1 MKSKLIAIASVFGIA
16 GLIVG
21 LIISSNLDTNAKS
34 YAASD
39 SPKYALQ
46 EPSEELQGLENLSK
60 AFVAVSKKV
69 TPSVVTINSEQV
81 VERPTGGFFDSPFED
96 FFDRFFQFPEDQQR
110 EIVRPVLGSGVI
122 ATTDGY
128 IITNN
133 HVVEKAKKIYVTL
146 SDGQRMKAKIV
157 GTDPL
162 TDVAVVKVDENSLP
176 AAVLGDSDKLEV
188 GEWVLA
194 IGNPFSEILK
204 HTVTA
209 GIVSAT
215 GRSNLALPT
224 RFQDFIQ
231 TDAAINPGNSGGALV
246 NLRGQV
252 IGINTLIVSGSGG
265 YQGIGF
271 AIPINMVRMVMDS
284 IITKGRVIRGWLGVQ
299 ITAVDEKMAKAL
311 GLEKAEGILI
321 TKVDEDSPAEKAGL
335 QREDIILEFQGKKP
349 ESLSALQMMV
359 AATEPGTE
367 VELLILRK
375 GKEKVI
381 KMKLGE
387 LKTGQ
392 AQEQKEEKVESKLGL
407 QVRTL
412 TPSLAR
418 RLGYEGE
425 KGVVVVNVQRGSLA
439 YDAGLRARDL
449 IIEVNRQP
457 VENTDDYYSIVDKVK
472 KGDTILLVIKRDGG
486 VFYILIEIPE
496 ED

>member
-1 MKSKLIAIASVFGIA
+1 MKAKLILIASIFGIA

-21 LIISSNLDTNAKS
+21 LIISSNLDTNSKS

-39 SPKYALQ
+39 SPKYVFQ
-46 EPSEELQGLENLSK
+46 EPAKELQGLENLSK

-69 TPSVVTINSEQV
+69 TPAVVTINSEQII
-81 VERPTGGFFDSPFED
+81 EQPAGGFFDSPFED
-96 FFDRFFQFPEDQQR
+96 FFNRYFQFPEEQQR

-146 SDGQRMKAKIV
+146 SAGERMKAKIV

-162 TDVAVVKVDENSLP
+162 TDVAVVKVEENNLP
-176 AAVLGDSDKLEV
+176 AAVLGNSDKLEV

-246 NLRGQV
+246 NLRGEV
-252 IGINTLIVSGSGG
+252 IGINTLIVSGTGG

-271 AIPINMVRMVMDS
+271 AIPINMVKMVMDS
-284 IITKGRVIRGWLGVQ
+284 LITKGKVVRGWLGVQ
-299 ITAVDEKMAKAL
+299 ISAVDEKMAKAL
-311 GLEKAEGILI
+311 GLKKAEGILV
-321 TKVDEDSPAEKAGL
+321 TNVEEDSPAEKAGL
-335 QREDIILEFQGKKP
+335 KREDIILKFQGKKP
-349 ESLSALQMMV
+349 ESLSELQLMV
-359 AATEPGTE
+359 AASKPGTE
-367 VELLILRK
+367 IELLILRN

-381 KMKLGE
+381 KMTLGE
-387 LKTGQ
+387 LKTEQ
-392 AQEQKEEKVESKLGL
+392 TQEKKEEKVENKLGL
-407 QVRTL
+407 QVQTL
-412 TPSLAR
+412 TPNLAR
-418 RLGYEGE
+418 QLGYEGE
-425 KGVVVVNVQRGSLA
+425 KGVVIVNVQRGSLA
-439 YDAGLRARDL
+439 YDAGLQQRDL

-457 VENTDDYYSIVDKVK
+457 VENTDDYYSIVAKAK
-472 KGDTILLVIKRDGG
+472 KGDTILIVIKRDGG
-486 VFYILIEIPE
+486 VFYIPIEIPE
-496 ED
+496 D